1 MKGKIMLEGGIINLF
16 LIRKPEKMS
25 QLYNINN

>member
-1 MKGKIMLEGGIINLF
+1 MKGKIMLEGDIINIL

-25 QLYNINN
+25 QLYNINS